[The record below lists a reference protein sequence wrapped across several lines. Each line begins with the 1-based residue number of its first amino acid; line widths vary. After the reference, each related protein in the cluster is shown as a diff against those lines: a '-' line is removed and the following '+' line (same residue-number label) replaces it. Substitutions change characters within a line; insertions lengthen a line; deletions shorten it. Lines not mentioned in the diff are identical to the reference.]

1 MKLPKLLTPVLNV
14 ISIVLLSSM
23 INVLHGQSFLSHLQ
37 QTLKKDPPY
46 GLLHYKFMGDTLG
59 DFHYPLSFG
68 RTRHHYMLHKK
79 QVVIQLDGTGKLLQI
94 DSVGQL
100 SRMDS
105 SQYEGYNF
113 GAFNFVYKDTIFSL
127 GGYGFWQFNGQ
138 LRYFNEKTNSWSVC
152 KSNTTVP
159 IRQWFNAQVYYDV
172 KEGKIYAVYANAQP
186 EWILESEKH
195 DENLYVQCLDLQT
208 KLWWDKPKIADRQ
221 VFKGSGWAGMAM
233 FNAPEGM
240 IAFIFKEVKI
250 FDFKNN
256 RLGSIRIAKAREVS
270 EMWYQSEHLM
280 MYSGKDSLYAI
291 NPTHKTINKMSFG
304 KADIEWSAKALYTE
318 TESNLPIQSSVVLLV
333 GLLAAVIGIFFWRR
347 GGISKPQEKS
357 TIAATINPN
366 ESIQEALEKQI
377 PETPQL
383 TAGRSVQFSDTLTSV
398 EKGLLELILK
408 NSAAGKMTSVLQVN
422 EVLGIARKDVKSQNN
437 IRASTLQMINHKFTA
452 YSGLQDELIMKQRT
466 AFDKRFFEYFIH
478 AKYIHKVK

>member
-1 MKLPKLLTPVLNV
+1 
-14 ISIVLLSSM
+14 
-23 INVLHGQSFLSHLQ
+23 
-37 QTLKKDPPY
+37 
-46 GLLHYKFMGDTLG
+46 
-59 DFHYPLSFG
+59 
-68 RTRHHYMLHKK
+68 
-79 QVVIQLDGTGKLLQI
+79 
-94 DSVGQL
+94 
-100 SRMDS
+100 
-105 SQYEGYNF
+105 
-113 GAFNFVYKDTIFSL
+113 
-127 GGYGFWQFNGQ
+127 
-138 LRYFNEKTNSWSVC
+138 
-152 KSNTTVP
+152 
-159 IRQWFNAQVYYDV
+159 
-172 KEGKIYAVYANAQP
+172 
-186 EWILESEKH
+186 
-195 DENLYVQCLDLQT
+195 LQT

-256 RLGSIRIAKAREVS
+256 RLGSIRIPKARELS
-270 EMWYQSEHLM
+270 EMWYQSEYLM
-280 MYSGKDSLYAI
+280 MYSGKDSIYAI
-291 NPTHKTINKMSFG
+291 NPTHKTVHKMSFG

-318 TESNLPIQSSVVLLV
+318 PESNLPIQSSVLVLV
-333 GLLAAVIGIFFWRR
+333 GLLSAASAILLWRR
-347 GGISKPQEKS
+347 RRVPKSQEQPSPPAIVTPNKS
-357 TIAATINPN
+357 FQ
-366 ESIQEALEKQI
+366 ESIENPT

-383 TAGRSVQFSDTLTSV
+383 TASRPLPFSDTLTTV

-452 YSGLQDELIMKQRT
+452 YSGLHDELIMKQRT